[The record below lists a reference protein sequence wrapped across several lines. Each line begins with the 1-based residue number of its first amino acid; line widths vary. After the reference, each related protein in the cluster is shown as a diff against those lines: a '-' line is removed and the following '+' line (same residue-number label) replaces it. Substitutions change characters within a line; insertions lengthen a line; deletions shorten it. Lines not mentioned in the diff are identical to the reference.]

1 MANVAACSHINCRTA
16 ARAFCG
22 SFPASTLFFF
32 FFSPVCTQSDLAMP
46 GPHGPPPWSVLGSP
60 FYAIFK
66 QIACRIFVTFCHGAR
81 QPELCECVC
90 ATAGHKLK
98 IEYKLPLSCII
109 NHCTR

>member
-22 SFPASTLFFF
+22 SFPASTLFVFLLR
-32 FFSPVCTQSDLAMP
+32 SPVCTQSDLAMP

-81 QPELCECVC
+81 QSELCECVSVPQRG
-90 ATAGHKLK
+90 T
-98 IEYKLPLSCII
+98 
-109 NHCTR
+109 N